1 MELINDSS
9 GCRDFFEKRVCY
21 YKKLNIIVKTS
32 TRDEYEVERKQ
43 SWHYVHVR
51 LGAHNDLLKSLTTF
65 TAGNEELSYLLMEV
79 EVGDIFKRS
88 SLK

>member
-9 GCRDFFEKRVCY
+9 GCKDFFEKRGCY
-21 YKKLNIIVKTS
+21 
-32 TRDEYEVERKQ
+32 Q

-65 TAGNEELSYLLMEV
+65 TAGNEELSYLLTEV
-79 EVGDIFKRS
+79 VVGDIFKRS